1 MHDRELTGSPSLTYL
16 SDDKGDVEGA
26 PEWVRRVPWIFVF
39 VVVLPTVLACIYYFL
54 IAAPLYVVEAKFV
67 ASIKNSTQAAGGLN
81 SILSTVGAAGGD
93 LSQVTAYEV
102 KDYMTSR
109 GAVMD
114 FTQHAGLA
122 QIMGRPE
129 GDFIYRYPR
138 LFESPNQEGLYKA
151 FGRFATVE
159 YNLQTGITTL
169 SVRAFRPQDAQRL
182 AMAMRD
188 RSEAWVA
195 ALNARA
201 LSDQVAQAQRQVD
214 DAVATVAK
222 AQAALTL
229 YRNGARMIDPDKS
242 ATADLELLSHL
253 EAQVDAL
260 KAQRNAVA
268 SAAPQSPQI
277 PLLDKQIAA
286 FQGQIDN
293 ERASQAGAANSL
305 APKVAQYQKLVLDS
319 DLAAKSLESAVAGLE
334 AAHLDARRQQVFL
347 QRVVNPTLPDRPEE
361 PHRFKMVMLIMVSA
375 LLAYGIIAMV
385 ISGLREHRQ
394 N

>member
-1 MHDRELTGSPSLTYL
+1 LTYL

>member
-1 MHDRELTGSPSLTYL
+1 MHDRELTGSPSLTYMN
-16 SDDKGDVEGA
+16 DDKGAVEGA
-26 PEWVRRVPWIFVF
+26 PEWVRRVPWIFML

-54 IAAPLYVVEAKFV
+54 IAAPLYVVQAKFV

-109 GAVMD
+109 GAVID

-122 QIMGRPE
+122 QIMSRPE

-138 LFESPNQEGLYKA
+138 MFESGNQAGLYKA

-159 YNLQTGITTL
+159 YNLQTGISTL
-169 SVRAFRPQDAQRL
+169 TVKAFRAQDAQRL
-182 AMAMRD
+182 AVAMRD

-214 DAVATVAK
+214 DAVAAVAK

-242 ATADLELLSHL
+242 ASADLELLSHL
-253 EAQVDAL
+253 EAQIDAL

-268 SAAPQSPQI
+268 AAAPQSPQL
-277 PLLDKQIAA
+277 PLLDEQIAA

-293 ERASQAGAANSL
+293 ERTSQAGAADSL
-305 APKVAQYQKLVLDS
+305 APKVAQYQKLMLDS
-319 DLAAKSLESAVAGLE
+319 DVAAKGLESAVAGLE
-334 AAHLDARRQQVFL
+334 SAHLDARRQQVFL
-347 QRVVNPTLPDRPEE
+347 QRVVNPTLPDMPEE

>member
-1 MHDRELTGSPSLTYL
+1 MN
-16 SDDKGDVEGA
+16 DDKGAVEGA
-26 PEWVRRVPWIFVF
+26 PEWVRRVPWIFML

-54 IAAPLYVVEAKFV
+54 IAAPLYVVQAKFV

-109 GAVMD
+109 GAVID

-122 QIMGRPE
+122 QIMSRPE

-138 LFESPNQEGLYKA
+138 MFESGNQAGLYKA

-159 YNLQTGITTL
+159 YNLQTGISTL
-169 SVRAFRPQDAQRL
+169 TVKAFRAQDAQRL
-182 AMAMRD
+182 AVTMRD

-214 DAVATVAK
+214 DAVAAVAK

-242 ATADLELLSHL
+242 ASADLELLSHL
-253 EAQVDAL
+253 EAQIDAL

-268 SAAPQSPQI
+268 AAAPQSPQL
-277 PLLDKQIAA
+277 PLLDEQIAA

-293 ERASQAGAANSL
+293 ERTSQAGAADSL
-305 APKVAQYQKLVLDS
+305 APKVAQYQKLMLDS
-319 DLAAKSLESAVAGLE
+319 DVAAKGLESAVAGLE
-334 AAHLDARRQQVFL
+334 SAHLDARRQQVFL
-347 QRVVNPTLPDRPEE
+347 QRVVNPTLPDMPEE

>member
-1 MHDRELTGSPSLTYL
+1 LTYL

-385 ISGLREHRQ
+385 ISALREHRQ

>member
-1 MHDRELTGSPSLTYL
+1 MN
-16 SDDKGDVEGA
+16 DDKGAVEGA
-26 PEWVRRVPWIFVF
+26 PEWVRRVPWIFML

-54 IAAPLYVVEAKFV
+54 IAAPLYVVQAKFV

-109 GAVMD
+109 GAVID

-122 QIMGRPE
+122 QIMSRPE

-138 LFESPNQEGLYKA
+138 MFESGNQAGLYKA

-159 YNLQTGITTL
+159 YNLQTGISTL
-169 SVRAFRPQDAQRL
+169 TVKAFRAQDAQRL
-182 AMAMRD
+182 AVAMRD

-214 DAVATVAK
+214 DAVAAVAK

-242 ATADLELLSHL
+242 ASADLELLSHL
-253 EAQVDAL
+253 EAQIDAL

-268 SAAPQSPQI
+268 AAAPQSPQL
-277 PLLDKQIAA
+277 PLLDEQIAA

-293 ERASQAGAANSL
+293 ERTSQAGAADSL
-305 APKVAQYQKLVLDS
+305 APKVAQYQKLMLDS
-319 DLAAKSLESAVAGLE
+319 DVAAKGLESAVAGLE
-334 AAHLDARRQQVFL
+334 SAHLDARRQQVFL
-347 QRVVNPTLPDRPEE
+347 QRVVNPTLPDMPEE